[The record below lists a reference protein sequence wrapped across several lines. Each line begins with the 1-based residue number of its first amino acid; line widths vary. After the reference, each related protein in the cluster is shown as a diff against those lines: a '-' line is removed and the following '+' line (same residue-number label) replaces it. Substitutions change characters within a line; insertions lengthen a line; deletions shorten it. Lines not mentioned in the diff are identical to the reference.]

1 MKQAQRECIL
11 NYRSHFS
18 PVLEKKIPH
27 THFSSLLASDM
38 INHKAKNISQNQDL
52 IKTSKTDHLI
62 TKVEK
67 QTKRT
72 LSECCTTIGE
82 KSAHVQLSS
91 HIQDATSSQ
100 QHSEKL
106 SSSKYTCQDA
116 SISKIEKNLAEKSS
130 GGLKGMPVCKHP
142 YTSELVNATEKRNKS
157 GISHAACHLPGSV
170 HRMQFKTDHSSSQ
183 AKYRPYKAIAKK
195 SLGEL
200 PSPDKSRKVAFPKNF
215 FSIKPSQNLEMA
227 GMQCQ
232 TVKPA
237 AVEIKS
243 QLVTTNGSGL
253 HEKEADSKED
263 LSDKRV
269 KNNQSLI
276 SRFSFTKTVN
286 REPIVEEILLKS
298 NLPRKVGD
306 SSKYQDPSNGSSV
319 CDNSENETEKITVSS
334 LQNTVLC
341 DFEKSHCKDRTEY
354 QNDGE
359 VVGDDYSKY
368 ERDGKLA
375 ISPISNNPG
384 TESGNR
390 TEYQNDGEVVEDDY
404 SKYERDGKLAVSPI
418 SKNPGTESGNSKEVL
433 EKKVSQN
440 ELNAVRCDENLE
452 LPVEEDEAVKARDTS
467 PDGRFLKFEED
478 IGRGSFKTVYKG
490 LDTATGV
497 AVAWCELQQE
507 RLNKSERQR
516 FREEAEMLKGLQ
528 HPNIVRFYD
537 YWEVNLPKKKYLVLI
552 TELMTSGTL
561 KTYLRRFKKI
571 NLKVLKSWCKQ
582 ILKGLNFLHS
592 RAPPIIHRDLKCD
605 NIFIT
610 GTTGSV
616 KIGDLGLATLK
627 NRSYA
632 KSVIGTPEFMAPE
645 MYEEHY
651 DESVDVY
658 AFGMCMLEMATS
670 EYPYSEC
677 SGPAQI
683 YKKVTSGIPPQS
695 FSKVENP
702 ELRGIISCCTRL
714 SKEERPTVKELLQ
727 LDFFQED
734 LGVKVEFVNREKS
747 ISSTDQKVELRLR
760 VLDPKKRKDKHKE
773 NEAIQFEFDIENDNP
788 DEVAQAMQMTGIIM
802 EEDMRIVALVIRNQ
816 ISCLKRERQHFQHSQ
831 SEQMQHVL
839 QQSQQATFQQQTQQ
853 VAVQQQQVQQG
864 HTQQPQVQMGL
875 PQHTQFPQGYA
886 QQSQVQKALPQ
897 PQVQNVLPQHP
908 SLQGQP
914 QLLQMQHGL
923 PQTYLQQGYPE
934 QSIKQ
939 QSQAQHP
946 QLQQMYPQQLQSFQ
960 SQKAHTTHLSN
971 QSKQFEVN
979 QQQVQHQSQET
990 QIQEPSQ
997 DFACSTRLQSTPPL
1011 QQSKNKEGCEAGTLK
1026 QQHIHGNS
1034 EDVLSSRTTSHLET
1048 FDRTCQVPP
1057 PEGSNVTVSYPC
1069 QAYNVYQAQQ
1079 PNLSGVLP
1087 SPTRQVPSSVVRHLQ
1102 LPCQQM
1108 HSLMSLSVTLPSTSV
1123 ENKPLATAEYIQP
1136 IISSQVQLSNISP
1149 CVTTVSLP
1157 PQPLPSIV
1165 NPVLVSGALPSYGST
1180 ISSTTPGHL
1189 LLMSVPGS
1197 LPVIEAFLQQSTYIK
1212 VLPNT
1217 ECSVSCADQPLVSSA
1232 SGLIIQPP
1240 CFAPQTISEY
1250 LYLNTQ
1256 DVNSQDPTCVSHYN
1270 PVYNQNSVGATCPHH
1285 WSHSNFPHLCG
1296 GTGQIN
1302 HSSPDGDA
1310 IMLSDANVKYKT
1322 FQEQNKAYLPNSE
1335 MEFSPLTNQRR
1346 NKWPSVGDVFKNFP
1360 LNLFSE
1366 ASLRERSQSFGASE
1380 SSLTKS
1386 RKNQHDCKGSSKK
1399 SFLLDQDHSCD
1410 TNLGDSGSAIICAV
1424 HPILSTPAASANKS
1438 ADVHQIN
1445 SKTTQGYQLLHTSP
1459 RNSSDKET
1467 SQISTT
1473 DQEVF
1478 QIHPSQVPYD
1488 ARIIE
1493 CCSSNVDSASEQSD
1507 ISSDISVKHAA
1518 RKKLGKRRRT
1528 QDRGPRLTVLSVD
1541 EDSIVECLLESMKK
1555 TVTFKFG
1562 IEDVVPEEISNN
1574 LVMTQLLAEHHAD
1587 IFIDQIQ
1594 EIVSQLKEHPDKIP
1608 VVHVG
1613 EAHVP
1618 SSTSSPVIARR
1629 PGLRDQL
1636 DLDHIK
1642 KCSFDSQDGSL
1653 PSTPKVDGEREFCPA
1668 SCGSPAHKP
1677 HFQSVMSS
1685 SPQVEL
1691 GTHHSF
1697 HFTASEGVVAS
1708 PQVPATSVP
1717 QAVQVG
1723 SRFIISPV
1731 EECRSLP
1738 GSATPPVVTSG
1749 PVVQG
1754 DASVNETSKIGKL
1767 IDAGDKQV
1775 HGACLQSQ
1783 YPTPENI
1790 TASEVSILTD
1800 NGCSTQNEVDTDTRH
1815 AELSSNVNVAQ
1826 QQFLNLPHVPD
1837 LSSLQQ
1843 KLAELTSVVTC
1854 NSTGTFATL
1863 TVDGELESRQTI
1875 PLSCVSTQQNR
1886 TSTSCVDSSP
1896 STNAEV
1902 VTGKLVGTVESPISL
1917 ITSEDNISMKQSK
1930 GPESVKICYPP
1941 ETIQDSGLYVQSI
1954 FVCESGITTN
1964 QGGSHTSQSVPQD
1977 VSTVSHI
1984 RGRKM
1989 KPVVLPHAVVINSQ
2003 LGCQASHQSAIT
2015 FSSTINTQ
2023 LGGHLQQPVTIPL
2036 FSSLCADKLPQPGV
2050 ISHSTTV
2057 IGPQI
2062 PEPAVATVLV
2072 NNTCQLPQ
2080 NSVDPHFNATTS
2092 HLENQVP
2099 QVLFSSPIVTTVQ
2112 LENQLPQTL
2121 VASKSTITSADLG
2134 KQTIQPLNVP
2144 QTFFATTQL
2153 ERHLIQPAIVQS
2165 TANID
2170 QLKHQLKEQAV
2181 VVTLGDYE
2189 IQMAN
2194 SMTLKSTNI
2203 VSQSAHH
2210 TKEVN
2215 HMEPLT
2221 DHLVNQKELLLT
2233 STVNSVFNLCNKP
2246 LLGTSTVSTQY
2257 ITNSSL
2263 SGEKGTVNVQSSG
2276 LSAVSCTLTFP
2287 IPSQPAFLIST
2298 ASLGSLSS
2306 ETGIVSQ
2313 SCIPTSGHQIKE
2325 KDSIP
2330 FSSRLDK
2337 DTVCLSTPGIE
2348 SMTLN
2353 AEFQHSLTNGGNTST
2368 PLCVSVTSV
2377 MSNLPSDAAETV
2389 SSRSKALPI
2398 LSSHS
2403 DAVTPRKLAV
2413 ATNLE
2418 NLKLELQK
2426 LHNVTSA
2433 SVGLTS
2439 NFEQGLQAIFAQTVP
2454 AQTITTP
2461 AHSHP
2466 QVLSHVHSEMSGPQQ
2481 NSVLD
2486 ILPKP
2491 HHPLSGQVL
2500 PPPHSQPQTPAAFME
2515 MADVSGSHSCN
2526 ITPGQPPL
2534 PQPELFLPVA
2544 SLANSL
2550 IYPSLQLQS
2559 ASVTHSFPS
2568 HVLQSVS
2575 SSVLCTTS
2583 WGNPLFQQASSTE
2596 IPTAVDVTLSASTA
2610 CSVSTH
2616 MQPPSFSS
2624 HLLPGNAASQE
2635 NFTKG
2640 QQTSRF
2646 SRFIVTPVREVHQGE
2661 PDSISANTCLSLE
2674 PNGEPLMKS
2683 DFEANVNEAT
2693 EYQLQG
2699 SNSTSEGSKLAYQCG
2714 RFSVKPV
2721 NQENLANVSSQ
2732 SSVCSTEISTSLN
2745 TSSVVAPVQDEIS
2758 QTSPEDPDCSG
2769 AGTFPD
2775 TKFPLNHFP
2784 FVREHRSQSDS
2795 AVSKDCFPVSVVP
2808 KVTDIVSGDSKFNQN
2823 IGLIGSP
2830 DTFSTSPYR
2839 SVLASIEHLA
2849 CDSPSSDNS
2858 ITGMLGGYATFPSI
2872 ETVYNLK
2879 KHHTGDNVPRTL
2891 EMALAKIMGSTRSG
2905 HPHLYNLP
2913 SSLQSEGF
2921 ESPVP
2926 QKINELSTCMAFSP
2940 IPYAH
2945 DNHVVLNPFHTNLK
2959 SHTLHLKDAE
2969 TQTNKVFYRNV
2980 AVNTPKQSRVPN
2992 ITNLYKTKSETSL
3005 NFLENSREV
3014 DDIKTSGVIRSSVIH
3029 HPFSVNKKLNN
3040 ILRVSSVS
3048 DLSKSPSMNDVSTPV
3063 RKKNMLELGRSVS
3076 LGKFLSALANDDRQ
3090 DSDFEDD
3097 DSSDEYLYLLER
3109 QKKEREE
3116 LNKKHQLELAAFRRI
3131 RSRPSSADGHRHNG
3145 SHTLTSVTG
3154 VRYQPGSG
3162 LNYDI
3167 RSSPEEFQHKTHFQS
3182 VHGFSASRPT
3192 DLQLSPSPG
3201 SFHSLGNS
3209 YIEPFQPPYGS
3220 SAPVPIM
3227 NTRPHFGWFG
3237 SGSAPSHS
3245 RTCFTDDSEYLQ
3257 HTYSTDLPENQS
3269 FPSSKPSSG
3278 NFAKSLLDLVAC
3290 AGPSNLSSIP
3300 TSTESKM
3307 TLNQMKQKQRE
3318 RMGESSGTGY
3328 GSTSPSCAMS
3338 PMTTP
3343 LSSPLLYRR
3352 VHHQGSDVL
3361 PRHTDISSS
3370 HVNYN
3375 QYMDAIPL
3383 TTTNASFISSNQAFN
3398 AMNTS
3403 YH

>member
-1 MKQAQRECIL
+1 
-11 NYRSHFS
+11 
-18 PVLEKKIPH
+18 
-27 THFSSLLASDM
+27 M

-1048 FDRTCQVPP
+1048 FADSLSDRTCQVPP

-1079 PNLSGVLP
+1079 
-1087 SPTRQVPSSVVRHLQ
+1087 
-1102 LPCQQM
+1102 
-1108 HSLMSLSVTLPSTSV
+1108 
-1123 ENKPLATAEYIQP
+1123 
-1136 IISSQVQLSNISP
+1136 
-1149 CVTTVSLP
+1149 
-1157 PQPLPSIV
+1157 
-1165 NPVLVSGALPSYGST
+1165 
-1180 ISSTTPGHL
+1180 
-1189 LLMSVPGS
+1189 
-1197 LPVIEAFLQQSTYIK
+1197 
-1212 VLPNT
+1212 
-1217 ECSVSCADQPLVSSA
+1217 
-1232 SGLIIQPP
+1232 
-1240 CFAPQTISEY
+1240 
-1250 LYLNTQ
+1250 
-1256 DVNSQDPTCVSHYN
+1256 
-1270 PVYNQNSVGATCPHH
+1270 
-1285 WSHSNFPHLCG
+1285 
-1296 GTGQIN
+1296 
-1302 HSSPDGDA
+1302 
-1310 IMLSDANVKYKT
+1310 
-1322 FQEQNKAYLPNSE
+1322 
-1335 MEFSPLTNQRR
+1335 
-1346 NKWPSVGDVFKNFP
+1346 
-1360 LNLFSE
+1360 
-1366 ASLRERSQSFGASE
+1366 
-1380 SSLTKS
+1380 
-1386 RKNQHDCKGSSKK
+1386 
-1399 SFLLDQDHSCD
+1399 
-1410 TNLGDSGSAIICAV
+1410 
-1424 HPILSTPAASANKS
+1424 
-1438 ADVHQIN
+1438 
-1445 SKTTQGYQLLHTSP
+1445 
-1459 RNSSDKET
+1459 ET

>member
-1048 FDRTCQVPP
+1048 FADSLSDRTCQVPP

-1079 PNLSGVLP
+1079 
-1087 SPTRQVPSSVVRHLQ
+1087 
-1102 LPCQQM
+1102 
-1108 HSLMSLSVTLPSTSV
+1108 
-1123 ENKPLATAEYIQP
+1123 
-1136 IISSQVQLSNISP
+1136 
-1149 CVTTVSLP
+1149 
-1157 PQPLPSIV
+1157 
-1165 NPVLVSGALPSYGST
+1165 
-1180 ISSTTPGHL
+1180 
-1189 LLMSVPGS
+1189 
-1197 LPVIEAFLQQSTYIK
+1197 
-1212 VLPNT
+1212 
-1217 ECSVSCADQPLVSSA
+1217 
-1232 SGLIIQPP
+1232 
-1240 CFAPQTISEY
+1240 
-1250 LYLNTQ
+1250 
-1256 DVNSQDPTCVSHYN
+1256 
-1270 PVYNQNSVGATCPHH
+1270 
-1285 WSHSNFPHLCG
+1285 
-1296 GTGQIN
+1296 
-1302 HSSPDGDA
+1302 
-1310 IMLSDANVKYKT
+1310 
-1322 FQEQNKAYLPNSE
+1322 
-1335 MEFSPLTNQRR
+1335 
-1346 NKWPSVGDVFKNFP
+1346 
-1360 LNLFSE
+1360 
-1366 ASLRERSQSFGASE
+1366 
-1380 SSLTKS
+1380 
-1386 RKNQHDCKGSSKK
+1386 
-1399 SFLLDQDHSCD
+1399 
-1410 TNLGDSGSAIICAV
+1410 
-1424 HPILSTPAASANKS
+1424 
-1438 ADVHQIN
+1438 
-1445 SKTTQGYQLLHTSP
+1445 
-1459 RNSSDKET
+1459 ET

>member
-1079 PNLSGVLP
+1079 
-1087 SPTRQVPSSVVRHLQ
+1087 
-1102 LPCQQM
+1102 
-1108 HSLMSLSVTLPSTSV
+1108 
-1123 ENKPLATAEYIQP
+1123 
-1136 IISSQVQLSNISP
+1136 
-1149 CVTTVSLP
+1149 
-1157 PQPLPSIV
+1157 
-1165 NPVLVSGALPSYGST
+1165 
-1180 ISSTTPGHL
+1180 
-1189 LLMSVPGS
+1189 
-1197 LPVIEAFLQQSTYIK
+1197 
-1212 VLPNT
+1212 
-1217 ECSVSCADQPLVSSA
+1217 
-1232 SGLIIQPP
+1232 
-1240 CFAPQTISEY
+1240 
-1250 LYLNTQ
+1250 
-1256 DVNSQDPTCVSHYN
+1256 
-1270 PVYNQNSVGATCPHH
+1270 
-1285 WSHSNFPHLCG
+1285 
-1296 GTGQIN
+1296 
-1302 HSSPDGDA
+1302 
-1310 IMLSDANVKYKT
+1310 
-1322 FQEQNKAYLPNSE
+1322 
-1335 MEFSPLTNQRR
+1335 
-1346 NKWPSVGDVFKNFP
+1346 
-1360 LNLFSE
+1360 
-1366 ASLRERSQSFGASE
+1366 
-1380 SSLTKS
+1380 
-1386 RKNQHDCKGSSKK
+1386 
-1399 SFLLDQDHSCD
+1399 
-1410 TNLGDSGSAIICAV
+1410 
-1424 HPILSTPAASANKS
+1424 
-1438 ADVHQIN
+1438 
-1445 SKTTQGYQLLHTSP
+1445 
-1459 RNSSDKET
+1459 ET